1 MSSNYAWALAY
12 LPPNINSILEVGSR
26 DALDAISLSRHF
38 SAPVVAF
45 EPNPFSFAA
54 CERNIARSGSGLV
67 SVRPEALSDSNEEIR
82 FGVVKESDYPNPGA
96 SSMFE
101 IDFTNRTKDDPD
113 SGRGRI
119 QSFITV
125 KSARFD
131 SLDIPAP
138 QLLVMDCE
146 GSELK
151 VLKGFG
157 SQLKNVGWVI
167 LEVNQVAIGPGA
179 CTYREIDAYLK
190 KVGFR
195 FLASTLANSQFSLE
209 KKLATKSIRNR
220 MSRPIGKPLRGYSF
234 DVVYSL
240 GSQDTASKGVG
251 LTQ

>member
-1 MSSNYAWALAY
+1 MSGNYAWALPN
-12 LPPNINSILEVGSR
+12 LPPTITSIVEVGSR
-26 DALDAISLSRHF
+26 DALDAISLSNHF

-45 EPNPFSFAA
+45 EPNPYSFAT
-54 CERNIARSGSGLV
+54 CGRNIDDAGSSLV
-67 SVRPEALSDSNEEIR
+67 SVRREALSDSNGEIR

-131 SLDIPAP
+131 SLEIPAP
-138 QLLVMDCE
+138 QLLVMECE

-157 SQLKNVGWVI
+157 SHLKSVSWVI
-167 LEVNQVAIGPGA
+167 LEVSQVAIGPGA
-179 CTYREIDAYLK
+179 CTYRQIDLFLK
-190 KVGFR
+190 SAGFR
-195 FLASTLANSQFSLE
+195 FLASTLADSQLSLE
-209 KKLATKSIRNR
+209 KILAMKSISNR
-220 MSRPIGKPLRGYSF
+220 LKRPVGKRLRGHSF
-234 DVVYSL
+234 DVIYTSRAK
-240 GSQDTASKGVG
+240 STARQGAG
-251 LTQ
+251 LSH